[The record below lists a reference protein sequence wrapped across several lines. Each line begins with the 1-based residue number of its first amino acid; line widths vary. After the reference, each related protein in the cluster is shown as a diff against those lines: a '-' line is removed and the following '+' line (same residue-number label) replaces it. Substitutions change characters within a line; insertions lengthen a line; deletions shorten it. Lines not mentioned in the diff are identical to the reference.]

1 MNTRRSVWGD
11 SDPIIIE
18 CDRALREYT
27 DELEAGERARADRM
41 RRRLPDPPPPI
52 AAPTVFV
59 DGDLKPISW
68 KQAVIRAALS
78 SAHRFR
84 STPPQ

>member
-27 DELEAGERARADRM
+27 DELAAAEQARADQM
-41 RRRLPDPPPPI
+41 RKRLPDPPPTVVPQ
-52 AAPTVFV
+52 VFV
-59 DGDLKPISW
+59 DGDLKPITW
-68 KQAVIRAALS
+68 KQAVVRAALS
-78 SAHRFR
+78 SAHRWR
-84 STPPQ
+84 ST